1 MRKLLSTAT
10 IVAIVLFLP
19 ALAFAQDATKL
30 QAADMDFVKQAT
42 AAGMAEVDLGK
53 LGAEKAA
60 DQSVEQF
67 AQRMVDD
74 HSKANEQL
82 IKILADKKV
91 EVPKEMPADATS
103 TKDQLNGLSGA
114 DFDREFMTHM
124 VSDHEKA
131 VALFDKESK
140 DGQAAELK
148 QFAEQ
153 TLPTVQDHLKQAQQI
168 QSSLGKVAATGQ
180 SPEQQTAPAAGTSS
194 QTGTE
199 TTSSG
204 AAATQEAARPANPL
218 GEMTAND
225 LIGQKVVNKNGDK
238 VGKIDDIVLNSNDKA
253 VLAVISV
260 GGFLGIGD
268 RLVAVPFDQLQLDK
282 DKAILMSSATE
293 EQLKAMP
300 EYKKDQEGYSNYPR
314 DRPIGG
320 GVTQ

>member
-1 MRKLLSTAT
+1 MAT
-10 IVAIVLFLP
+10 IVATVLFFLP
-19 ALAFAQDATKL
+19 TLASAQEATKL
-30 QAADMDFVKQAT
+30 LTADKDFVNQAT

-53 LGAEKAA
+53 LGAEKAT
-60 DQSVEQF
+60 DQSVKQF

-91 EVPKEMPADATS
+91 EVPKELPADATS
-103 TKDQLNGLSGA
+103 TKDQLSGLSGA

-124 VSDHEKA
+124 VSGHEKA

-140 DGQAAELK
+140 EGQDAQLK

-153 TLPTVQDHLKQAQQI
+153 TLPTIQDHLKQAQEI
-168 QSSLGKVAATGQ
+168 QSSVGKVAGQ

-199 TTSSG
+199 ASSSG
-204 AAATQEAARPANPL
+204 TSATEEAARPANPF

-238 VGKIDDIVLNSNDKA
+238 VGKIDDIVLNSSDQA

-268 RLVAVPFDQLQLDK
+268 KLVAVPFDQLQPGE
-282 DKAILMSSATE
+282 DKAILLSSATE

-300 EYKKDQEGYSNYPR
+300 EYKKDQEGYSVYPR

-320 GVTQ
+320 GATQ

>member
-1 MRKLLSTAT
+1 MRKLLSTAAV
-10 IVAIVLFLP
+10 VATVLFLP
-19 ALAFAQDATKL
+19 ALASAQDATKL
-30 QAADMDFVKQAT
+30 PAADVDFVNQAT

-53 LGAEKAA
+53 LGAEKAT
-60 DQSVEQF
+60 DPSVKQF

-74 HSKANEQL
+74 HGKANEQL
-82 IKILADKKV
+82 IKILADEKV
-91 EVPKEMPADATS
+91 EVPKELPADAAS
-103 TKDQLNGLSGA
+103 TKDQLSSLSGA

-124 VSDHEKA
+124 VSGHEKA

-140 DGQAAELK
+140 EGQDAQLK

-153 TLPTVQDHLKQAQQI
+153 TLPTIQDHLKQAQQI
-168 QSSLGKVAATGQ
+168 QSSLGKVAGQ

-199 TTSSG
+199 ASSSG
-204 AAATQEAARPANPL
+204 TSATQEAARPASPF

-238 VGKIDDIVLNSNDKA
+238 VGKIEDIVLNSSDKA
-253 VLAVISV
+253 VLAIISV

-293 EQLKAMP
+293 EQLKTMP
-300 EYKKDQEGYSNYPR
+300 EYKKDQEGYSIYPR
-314 DRPIGG
+314 DRTIGG
-320 GVTQ
+320 GATQ

>member
-10 IVAIVLFLP
+10 IVATVLFLP
-19 ALAFAQDATKL
+19 ALAFAQDATKPP
-30 QAADMDFVKQAT
+30 AADTDFVNQAT
-42 AAGMAEVDLGK
+42 AAGMAEVELGK
-53 LGAEKAA
+53 LGAEKAT
-60 DQSVEQF
+60 DPSVKQF

-91 EVPKEMPADATS
+91 EVPKELPADAAS
-103 TKDQLNGLSGA
+103 TKDKLGGLSGA

-124 VSDHEKA
+124 VADHENA

-140 DGQAAELK
+140 EGEDAQLK

-153 TLPTVQDHLKQAQQI
+153 TLPTSQDHLKQAQEI
-168 QSSLGKVAATGQ
+168 QSSLGKVAAT
-180 SPEQQTAPAAGTSS
+180 PEQQTAPAAGTSS
-194 QTGTE
+194 QTTD

-204 AAATQEAARPANPL
+204 AASTQEAARPHNPF

-225 LIGQKVVNKNGDK
+225 LIGQKVVNQNGDK
-238 VGKIDDIVLNSNDKA
+238 VGKIDDIVLDSGDKA

-268 RLVAVPFDQLQLDK
+268 KLVAVPFDQLQLDK
-282 DKAILMSSATE
+282 DKAILMSSATT
-293 EQLKAMP
+293 EQLKTMP
-300 EYKKDQEGYSNYPR
+300 EYKKDQEGYSIYPR

-320 GVTQ
+320 ATQ